1 MEKIINKKLITVSY
15 PVGVDIKGWDK
26 TVNAMANI
34 IKSLVEEEDLIA
46 LAVTGSSG
54 AMLGAMAALKLKKYR
69 VDICHLKKDG
79 ENSHS
84 SQRRPILDT
93 EKAFIIDDQ
102 IDSGATVNRI
112 LNAYPEITFEA
123 IIVGGSVC
131 ATINKGSKRLYCGE

>member
-1 MEKIINKKLITVSY
+1 
-15 PVGVDIKGWDK
+15 
-26 TVNAMANI
+26 MANI
-34 IKSLVEEEDLIA
+34 IKSLVEEEDRIA

-54 AMLGAMAALKLKKYR
+54 AMLGAMVALKLKKYE

-84 SQRRPILDT
+84 SAKRTILEE

-102 IDSGATVNRI
+102 IDSGATINRI

-123 IIVGGSVC
+123 IIVGGSVH
-131 ATINKGSKRLYCGE
+131 AKINKGSKRLYCGE